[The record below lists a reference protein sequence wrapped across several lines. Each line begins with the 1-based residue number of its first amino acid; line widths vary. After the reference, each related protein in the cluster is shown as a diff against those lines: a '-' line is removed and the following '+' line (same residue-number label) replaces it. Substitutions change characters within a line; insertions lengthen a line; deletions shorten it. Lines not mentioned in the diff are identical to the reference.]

1 MGNLLYVIVV
11 LLFIG
16 WLLGYFVFH
25 LGGLI
30 HLLIVIAAIVLL
42 VRIIRGEKLI

>member
-25 LGGLI
+25 VGGLI
-30 HLLIVIAAIVLL
+30 HVLIVIAAIVLL